1 MFEQIA
7 NIAEMMPLAEYLKIR
22 IRILKLGTFCS
33 QMLTWL
39 RRDVGVKPPI
49 DQVAL
54 ALLFVI
60 ASYIPALLLTIVYA
74 MTCKKKELPRFDPA
88 LFTFNKPDAAE
99 MAKVLATV
107 NKI

>member
-1 MFEQIA
+1 
-7 NIAEMMPLAEYLKIR
+7 
-22 IRILKLGTFCS
+22 
-33 QMLTWL
+33 
-39 RRDVGVKPPI
+39 VKPPM

-54 ALLFVI
+54 LFLFVI

-88 LFTFNKPDAAE
+88 LYTFNKPDAAE